1 MKQADADL
9 PEERGVP
16 EPAGE
21 SAVPRWRLYV
31 NGLIASEV
39 SRLTRYFDRVV
50 QWRPRHDDRGTLLGL
65 IDCPAKAT
73 ADNLEDLPAHELE
86 PGRRLAVLLNGNVN
100 HDYDI
105 EGTLRDLKTRLNRRA
120 RVLLVA
126 YNPYYRHLYRLANL
140 LAVRRGEQPCTFV
153 THTDLQNIAGLSGF
167 QVLRVRPCVY
177 LPWRLLGL
185 GTVINRCLA
194 AIPVLRWLALTAV
207 VVLRPLAEEAA
218 RPSLSVVIPARN
230 ERGNIADAVKRLSCL
245 EEVDLEVIF
254 VEGHSTD
261 GTWEEIGRV
270 VDDYSGGFRVKAF
283 QQTGKGKADAVRL
296 GFSAAEHDLLTIL
309 DADLTMPPEL
319 LKRFYDAYCS
329 GLADF
334 VNGSRLVYSMEG
346 GAMRFLNYLGNVF
359 FAKALGFVLDVRL
372 GDSLCGT
379 KLVSRD
385 DYLRFGRWRDDFG
398 DFDPFGDFELLFPAS
413 VMGLGIVDVPVRYR
427 QRTYGETNISR
438 FRHGAYLLKMTWTG
452 FWRIKVG
459 APETRPPKAGSG
471 A

>member
-1 MKQADADL
+1 MPQADADHETVETGL
-9 PEERGVP
+9 P
-16 EPAGE
+16 AT
-21 SAVPRWRLYV
+21 VPRWRLYV
-31 NGLIASEV
+31 NALIGSEV
-39 SRLTRYFDRVV
+39 SRLTRYFDRLV
-50 QWRPRHDDRGTLLGL
+50 QWQPRSEDRGALLNL
-65 IDCPAKAT
+65 LDCPTKT
-73 ADNLEDLPAHELE
+73 AASSLEDLPIDLE
-86 PGRRLAVLLNGNVN
+86 PGERLAVLLNGNIN
-100 HDYDI
+100 HDFDI
-105 EGTLRDLKTRLNRRA
+105 EGTLRDLKTRLDRRA

-126 YNPYYRHLYRLANL
+126 YNPYYRHLYRLANAL
-140 LAVRRGEQPCTFV
+140 GIRRGEQPCTFV
-153 THTDLQNIAGLSGF
+153 THTDLENLAALSGF

-177 LPWRLLGL
+177 CPWKLFGL
-185 GTVINRCLA
+185 GTLLNRLMA
-194 AIPVLRWLALTAV
+194 SLPLLRWLALTAV
-207 VVLRPLAEEAA
+207 IVLRPLVEEIS
-218 RPSLSVVIPARN
+218 RPSLSIVIPARN
-230 ERGNIADAVKRLSCL
+230 ERGNIGDALQRLGSF
-245 EEVDLEVIF
+245 EDVDLEVIF

-261 GTWEEIGRV
+261 DTWQEIRSVADAYRGPIK
-270 VDDYSGGFRVKAF
+270 VKAF

-296 GFSAAEHDLLTIL
+296 GFAEAEHDLLTIL

-359 FAKALGFVLDVRL
+359 FAKALSFVLDARL

-385 DYLRFGRWRDDFG
+385 DYRRFGRWRDDFG

-413 VMGLGIVDVPVRYR
+413 VLGLGIIDVPVRYR

-438 FRHGAYLLKMTWTG
+438 FRHGAYLLKMTWIG

-459 APETRPPKAGSG
+459 PKEVDRRRLSSATRG
-471 A
+471 

>member
-1 MKQADADL
+1 MKRAETDLQA
-9 PEERGVP
+9 ERRG
-16 EPAGE
+16 GE
-21 SAVPRWRLYV
+21 SAEPGVPAGIPRWRLYV
-31 NGLIASEV
+31 NALIASEV

-50 QWRPRHDDRGTLLGL
+50 QWQPRHDDRGTLLGL
-65 IDCPAKAT
+65 IDCPVKVKAAT
-73 ADNLEDLPAHELE
+73 PEDLPAEELE
-86 PGRRLAVLLNGNVN
+86 PGERLAVLLNGNVN

-105 EGTLRDLKTRLNRRA
+105 EGTLRDLKARLNRRG
-120 RVLLVA
+120 RVVLIA
-126 YNPYYRHLYRLANL
+126 YNPYYRHLYRLANA
-140 LAVRRGEQPCTFV
+140 LAIRRGEQPCTFV

-177 LPWRLLGL
+177 FPWKLLGL
-185 GTVINRCLA
+185 GTALNRLLV
-194 AIPVLRWLALTAV
+194 AIPLLRWSALTAV
-207 VVLRPLAEEAA
+207 IVLRPLAEDTS
-218 RPSLSVVIPARN
+218 RPSLSVVVPARN
-230 ERGNIADAVKRLSCL
+230 ERGNIADALTRLRSL
-245 EEVDLEVIF
+245 EGVDLEVIF

-261 GTWEEIGRV
+261 GTWEEIRRAVG
-270 VDDYSGGFRVKAF
+270 DYSGPFRVKAF
-283 QQTGKGKADAVRL
+283 QQSGKGKVDAVRL
-296 GFSAAEHDLLTIL
+296 GFSEAEHDLLTIL

-346 GAMRFLNYLGNVF
+346 GAMRFLNYLGNMF

-385 DYLRFGRWRDDFG
+385 DYRRFARWRDDFG

-413 VMGLGIVDVPVRYR
+413 VLGLGIVDVPVRYR

-438 FRHGAYLLKMTWTG
+438 FRHGAYLLKMTWIG

-459 APETRPPKAGSG
+459 AKQARPRI
-471 A
+471 